1 MDSLNEKTKGITRI
15 GSITDQELYID
26 QEEDLNISTLS
37 WASQMDEELGDSIE
51 DFLLCNE
58 QEIEEKCVEQKP
70 KIDIEY
76 ILDINFK
83 KKIDEFDDVEL
94 LGFQLIITDHLR
106 KEFRNNEK
114 SSKFK
119 PFSFDIYEA
128 KINWIL
134 ECSKYFSDKLKL
146 KIIQH
151 PHGNK
156 NKPIHRSSY
165 KFCDYEHDC
174 EYNYTSSG
182 KGCYAQHY
190 VHNHIYAD
198 LYSLVKYIEHV
209 DTNHVKF
216 SEIIKCLNT
225 TWFVINHMHEEL
237 KHIEYFNK
245 GKSNLLHKEITPSDK
260 KKTKKKRK
268 EKYIK

>member
-1 MDSLNEKTKGITRI
+1 MDSLDEKTKGITRI

-37 WASQMDEELGDSIE
+37 WASQIEEELGDSIE

-83 KKIDEFDDVEL
+83 KKIDEFNDVEL
-94 LGFQLIITDHLR
+94 LGFQLTITDHLR
-106 KEFRNNEK
+106 KEFRSNEK

-134 ECSKYFSDKLKL
+134 ECSKYFSNKLKL
-146 KIIQH
+146 KITPH

-165 KFCDYEHDC
+165 KFCDYNYEC
-174 EYNYTSSG
+174 EYNYDIFTG
-182 KGCYAQHY
+182 
-190 VHNHIYAD
+190 
-198 LYSLVKYIEHV
+198 E
-209 DTNHVKF
+209 F
-216 SEIIKCLNT
+216 IKAILK
-225 TWFVINHMHEEL
+225 INNMVNEL
-237 KHIEYFNK
+237 KNITEYTGNVE
-245 GKSNLLHKEITPSDK
+245 LLHKLTQIPELTLKFIATNQSL
-260 KKTKKKRK
+260 
-268 EKYIK
+268 YI